1 MWCVNCL
8 CRISELE
15 EKMRDKNIKIIELE
29 ALKDRLEKEN
39 KMIEEKLNSS
49 LPNFNN
55 PTTKRP
61 STAMVQCI
69 IIMWTTDAN
78 GSNYRDATEG
88 FITTHYWT

>member
-1 MWCVNCL
+1 
-8 CRISELE
+8 
-15 EKMRDKNIKIIELE
+15 MRDKNIKIIELE

-69 IIMWTTDAN
+69 IIM
-78 GSNYRDATEG
+78 
-88 FITTHYWT
+88 